1 MKLTI
6 TQDFTYWHNGCNRA
20 DYVAG
25 QEVDADDQEMIA
37 VALAE
42 GWAVRETSAHFS
54 APETSAMHAEPDR
67 PKRGR
72 KPKQPDPA

>member
-6 TQDFTYWHNGCNRA
+6 TKDFTYWHGGCRRA
-20 DYVAG
+20 DYVTG

-42 GWAVRETSAHFS
+42 GWATDVAPKEKATKPASTKAHKA
-54 APETSAMHAEPDR
+54 APEN
-67 PKRGR
+67 K
-72 KPKQPDPA
+72 

>member
-6 TQDFTYWHNGCNRA
+6 TKDFTYWHGGCRRA

-25 QEVDADDQEMIA
+25 QEVDADDQEMID

-42 GWAVRETSAHFS
+42 GWATDGAPKEKAAKPVSNKAQKA
-54 APETSAMHAEPDR
+54 APEN
-67 PKRGR
+67 K
-72 KPKQPDPA
+72 

>member
-6 TQDFTYWHNGCNRA
+6 KTDFPYWHGGCRRV

-42 GWAVRETSAHFS
+42 GWAADGAPAEKASKAPSNKASKAPSNKARKA
-54 APETSAMHAEPDR
+54 APEN
-67 PKRGR
+67 K
-72 KPKQPDPA
+72 

>member
-6 TQDFTYWHNGCNRA
+6 TKDFTYWHKGCNRA

-37 VALAE
+37 VALARSR
-42 GWAVRETSAHFS
+42 WRSVTS
-54 APETSAMHAEPDR
+54 
-67 PKRGR
+67 R
-72 KPKQPDPA
+72 KAT

>member
-6 TQDFTYWHNGCNRA
+6 KQDFTYWHGGCRRV

-25 QEVDADDQEMIA
+25 QEVDANDQEMID

-42 GWAVRETSAHFS
+42 GWATDGVRKGKASKPASTKAPKA
-54 APETSAMHAEPDR
+54 APEN
-67 PKRGR
+67 K
-72 KPKQPDPA
+72 